1 MSLKRSEVV
10 KVEKEIEKAVYEYLK
25 ENSEY
30 VFSGSEITQMLKD
43 KKLISSEGGRY
54 SRDVMATKAPLL
66 NLCRKK
72 KAEQHV
78 YDGEVFYGVKVK
90 G

>member
-1 MSLKRSEVV
+1 MSFKRSEVV
-10 KVEKEIEKAVYEYLK
+10 RAEKEIEKAVHEYLK

-30 VFSGSEITQMLKD
+30 VFSEGEITQMLKD
-43 KKLISSEGGRY
+43 KNLISSEGGRY
-54 SRDVMATKAPLL
+54 SRDVTATRVPLH

-78 YDGEVFYGVKVK
+78 YDGEVFYGVKEK
-90 G
+90 